1 MTAHR
6 VYLGRGCKVGGY
18 ALGGLAHHPTGFI
31 VAAQLCIQ
39 NHPVPATRKGY
50 SLGYTADLLALSK
63 EKQATNA
70 MAITGK
76 VGRQAGRQR
85 GGQETGFRD
94 LGFKAEGK
102 QEDKQAG
109 RLEVRKQ
116 GLGI

>member
-1 MTAHR
+1 
-6 VYLGRGCKVGGY
+6 
-18 ALGGLAHHPTGFI
+18 
-31 VAAQLCIQ
+31 
-39 NHPVPATRKGY
+39 
-50 SLGYTADLLALSK
+50 
-63 EKQATNA
+63 